1 MSIQTDVK
9 VGQVVLSDD
18 AALAVDD
25 YSRLGQQ
32 IKALQAKRDA
42 ARDQI
47 LAALAGAPEGT
58 YNGTLRVAITQVAR
72 TTIDTEALATAYPEA
87 YAATVKSSTHPRIYP
102 K

>member
-9 VGQVVLSDD
+9 VGQVVLSDE
-18 AALAVDD
+18 AASAVDD

-47 LAALAGAPEGT
+47 LAGLAGAPEGT
-58 YNGTLRVAITQVAR
+58 YNGVLRVAVTEVTR
-72 TTIDTEALATAYPEA
+72 TDIDGKALLAAFPEA
-87 YAATVKSSTHPRIYP
+87 YAATAKVSTHPRIYP